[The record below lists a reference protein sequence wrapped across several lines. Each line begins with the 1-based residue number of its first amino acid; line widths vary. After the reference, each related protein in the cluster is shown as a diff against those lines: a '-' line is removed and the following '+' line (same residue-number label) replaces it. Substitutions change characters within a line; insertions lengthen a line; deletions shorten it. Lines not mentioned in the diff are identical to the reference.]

1 MILVINRE
9 KKKKKKRREVLK
21 LGCVRERKTY
31 HA

>member
-9 KKKKKKRREVLK
+9 KKKKRREVLK

>member
-1 MILVINRE
+1 MVLVINKE
-9 KKKKKKRREVLK
+9 KRRRREVLK